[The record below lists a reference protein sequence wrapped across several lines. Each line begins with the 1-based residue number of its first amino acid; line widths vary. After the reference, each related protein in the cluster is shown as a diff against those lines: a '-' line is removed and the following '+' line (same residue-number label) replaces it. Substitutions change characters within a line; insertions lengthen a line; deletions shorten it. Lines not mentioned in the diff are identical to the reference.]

1 MKKDLII
8 LKVLFMIAAI
18 NAYLIKEVNG
28 DFIIMVYIAISLFI
42 LIVLIHYHK
51 YRMKKEKQKK
61 KS

>member
-18 NAYLIKEVNG
+18 NAYLIKEING

-42 LIVLIHYHK
+42 LIILIHYHN
-51 YRMKKEKQKK
+51 YRMKKKPLN
-61 KS
+61 